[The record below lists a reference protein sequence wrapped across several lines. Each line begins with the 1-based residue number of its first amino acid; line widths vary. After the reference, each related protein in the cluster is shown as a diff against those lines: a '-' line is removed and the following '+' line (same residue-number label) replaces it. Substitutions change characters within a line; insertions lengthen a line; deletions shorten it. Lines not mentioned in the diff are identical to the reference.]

1 MATSTTLAAWWSR
14 LYLEMRRPCLLASFN
29 FPSTF
34 MQRGLWPS
42 LSVCLRQTTENQEQ
56 REGMFMLYASFK
68 PHSRYLTC
76 WVFHLSG
83 DGSNSP
89 SSPLYLPRLLSTS
102 FLSSLPPSSPLY
114 LPPLLS
120 TSLLSPLITYLPFS
134 LLPPS
139 FVPLSLL
146 HSLSSPPSSGRSG
159 SIWWWGFIW
168 QWAWC
173 LSSEDDCRG
182 RGERLRGW

>member
-1 MATSTTLAAWWSR
+1 
-14 LYLEMRRPCLLASFN
+14 MRRPHLLASFH
-29 FPSTF
+29 FSSSF

-42 LSVCLRQTTENQEQ
+42 LSVCLRQTTENQKQ
-56 REGMFMLYASFK
+56 RESMFMLYASFNPHN
-68 PHSRYLTC
+68 PHSDTLPAEFSITVGMVLT
-76 WVFHLSG
+76 
-83 DGSNSP
+83 P
-89 SSPLYLPRLLSTS
+89 PPLLSTS

-159 SIWWWGFIW
+159 SI
-168 QWAWC
+168 
-173 LSSEDDCRG
+173 
-182 RGERLRGW
+182 